1 MENGKLRKINPL
13 IVFYERKS
21 AHFVVLHDNIG
32 PQLNKIYFNP
42 FDPPKRIKTLKKSN
56 PLIIPLD
63 MTHSYHKHVY
73 MWLQKKHFTQ
83 KNNFGSFFDCLLPQK
98 G

>member
-42 FDPPKRIKTLKKSN
+42 FDP
-56 PLIIPLD
+56 
-63 MTHSYHKHVY
+63 
-73 MWLQKKHFTQ
+73 QKV
-83 KNNFGSFFDCLLPQK
+83 
-98 G
+98 